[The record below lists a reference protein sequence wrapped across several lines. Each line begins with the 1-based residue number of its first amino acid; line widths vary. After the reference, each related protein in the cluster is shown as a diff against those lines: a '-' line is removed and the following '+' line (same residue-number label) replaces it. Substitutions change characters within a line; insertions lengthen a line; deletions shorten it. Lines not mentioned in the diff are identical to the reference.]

1 MTHTPA
7 EALATEIGTQV
18 GSLTLGT
25 NLFHSTIRAPDGTIP
40 ENSVFAWD
48 GGGAPPLRTM
58 SEPDEV
64 RKSVILVSVRNTKY
78 GTGSDL
84 AILIMNSLRA
94 QSISTYLD
102 LELMNSAPRSLGQD
116 EEGLHHFGLE
126 FILTYQEP

>member
-7 EALATEIGTQV
+7 KALATEIGTQV

-25 NLFHSTIRAPDGTIP
+25 DLFHSTIRAPDGTVP
-40 ENSVFAWD
+40 KNCVFAWD

-64 RKSVILVSVRNTKY
+64 RKAVILVSVRNRKY
-78 GTGSDL
+78 KTGSDL
-84 AILIMNSLRA
+84 AISIMNSLRA
-94 QSISTYLD
+94 QSIATYLD

-116 EEGLHHFGLE
+116 AEGLHHFGLE